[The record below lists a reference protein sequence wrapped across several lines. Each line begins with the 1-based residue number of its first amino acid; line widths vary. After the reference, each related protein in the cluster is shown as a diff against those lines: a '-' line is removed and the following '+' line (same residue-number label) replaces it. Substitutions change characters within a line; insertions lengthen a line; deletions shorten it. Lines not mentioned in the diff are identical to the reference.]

1 MPAPWIPHDLVL
13 HGHDVRLEPLAAG
26 HSAGLFPCAQDP
38 EIWRFVPMTVSR
50 PGDMDRYIDAA
61 MADRD
66 AGQAFPFAIRSAVTG
81 DLLGSTRY
89 YSLNAQHR
97 NLEIGYTWLD
107 PKAWRTAVN
116 TGCKYLLLRY
126 AFESLGCLRVALRT
140 DLRNLRSQR
149 AIERLGAVREGV
161 FRRHMILPDGFVRD
175 TVYYS
180 ITDLDWPRVKAF
192 LENALRG

>member
-1 MPAPWIPHDLVL
+1 MPAHWIQPDLVL
-13 HGHDVRLEPLAAG
+13 NGEHAMLEPLAPG
-26 HSAGLFPCAQDP
+26 HSAGLFPCARDP
-38 EIWRFVPMTVSR
+38 EIWRFVPMAVSK
-50 PGDMDRYIDAA
+50 PGDMDRYIAA
-61 MADRD
+61 ALADRE
-66 AGQAFPFAIRSAVTG
+66 AGQAFPFAIRSPRTG
-81 DLLGSTRY
+81 ELLGSTRF

-97 NLEIGYTWLD
+97 NLEIGYSWLD

-116 TGCKYLLLRY
+116 TGCKFLMLRY

-140 DLRNLRSQR
+140 DLRNLRSQL

-161 FRRHMILPDGFVRD
+161 FRRHMILPDGYVRD

-192 LENALRG
+192 LEKALLR